1 MKQRIKAVFFDIDGT
16 LVSFKTHAVPQ
27 STKDAIRL
35 LRESGVKVF
44 VATGRML
51 AMTTVLRDIE
61 FDGFITYNGSFCIDE
76 HGEVIFKNTV
86 PKRELEA
93 LAVWLDN
100 ERIPV
105 SFMCRDEMFVNYLAP
120 VVKEVAELVHVS
132 YPVVKPVREI
142 IKEDVFQLCVYA
154 DEATLGRLL
163 NEVLTDCEGSRWI
176 DVFADVNM
184 KGMNKSVGIDAI
196 LKHYGLELGES
207 MAFGDGGNDIPMLR
221 HVGVGVAMD
230 NSNDEVKAAADY
242 VTDTVDN
249 DGVPK
254 ALHHFGLL

>member
-1 MKQRIKAVFFDIDGT
+1 MERISVLGVNFDNVNMQEAVD
-16 LVSFKTHAVPQ
+16 
-27 STKDAIRL
+27 RCM
-35 LRESGVKVF
+35 E
-44 VATGRML
+44 
-51 AMTTVLRDIE
+51 
-61 FDGFITYNGSFCIDE
+61 
-76 HGEVIFKNTV
+76 FKNTV

-100 ERIPV
+100 GRIPV

-207 MAFGDGGNDIPMLR
+207 MAFGDGGNDISMLR
-221 HVGVGVAMD
+221 HVGVGVAMG